1 MKKYWNKLIVAA
13 IAIFAAGAVAC
24 SDDTSELPGY
34 YTENFAYLELY
45 PDTNTAS
52 ALSATHDARGVFVEG
67 SFADFQVKLKWP
79 VQTDTKIVLGG
90 DPELAASGHEA
101 IPESAVAFAP
111 VDLQTGETVAGD
123 IVIPA
128 GKSSVTVRATL
139 LDTSFAIENR
149 AASKY
154 MYTAV
159 IRQIS
164 GSKDVYISSN
174 KNSVAYPIEV
184 DAFVENLL
192 AISSDS
198 GSEYSV
204 IEGTNNPLG
213 ITVGT
218 DFEDIQLEMVYGVE
232 TDTRVVLEADPT
244 LIEEGMLALPDNAV
258 TFFVND
264 QPVAGKT
271 IVIPAGEASLT
282 VQVRLTDKSFI
293 DPDIE
298 EETAYVLPMV
308 IKSVSGSE
316 NVIIDPNNK
325 VINFGVVIP
334 DLTNYMLTPPTEG
347 TLQTDRSGYTSYV
360 LLPDDPE
367 KHPCPELFDN
377 KTSSYVYWDGDIY
390 AICVDLGSK
399 QDVMGFC
406 TKNFSRYYAPL
417 DVDVYTSEDGEAWT
431 LALELR
437 SLPSTSQHDIGLFA
451 PLNTRYLKYDIIEP
465 QPYGLA
471 LTEFYIYA
479 K

>member
-218 DFEDIQLEMVYGVE
+218 EFEDIQLEMVYGVE

-325 VINFGVVIP
+325 VINFGVLIP
-334 DLTNYMLTPPTEG
+334 DFMIYALTPPAEG
-347 TLQTDRSGYTSYV
+347 TLQTDRSGYTVYAKSTRNTYQ
-360 LLPDDPE
+360 
-367 KHPCPELFDN
+367 CPQIL
-377 KTSSYVYWDGDIY
+377 DGDISTYFYIGTQY
-390 AICVDLGSK
+390 AICMDLGST
-399 QDVMGFC
+399 QDVMGFS
-406 TKNFSRYYAPL
+406 TTFFSAGYAAR
-417 DVDVYTSEDGEAWT
+417 DIDVYTSEDGETWT
-431 LALELR
+431 LAVEIR
-437 SLPSTSQHDIGLFA
+437 SLPYELKYDIGLFE
-451 PLNTRYLKYDIIEP
+451 PLNTRYLKYDIVASQGSAGPAI
-465 QPYGLA
+465 
-471 LTEFYIYA
+471 TEFYIYA

>member
-45 PDTNTAS
+45 PDTNTA
-52 ALSATHDARGVFVEG
+52 APLSATHDARGVFVEG

-101 IPESAVAFAP
+101 IPESAVTFAP
-111 VDLQTGETVAGD
+111 VDLQTGQTVAGE

-139 LDTSFAIENR
+139 LETSFAIENR

-164 GSKDVYISSN
+164 GSKDVHISSN
-174 KNSVAYPIEV
+174 KNSVAYPINV

-204 IEGTNNPLG
+204 IEGVNNPLG

-258 TFFVND
+258 AFFVNG
-264 QPVAGKT
+264 QPVTGKT

-325 VINFGVVIP
+325 VINFGVLIP
-334 DLTNYMLTPPTEG
+334 DFTNYTLTPPAEG
-347 TLQTDRSGYTSYV
+347 TLQTDRSGYTAYV
-360 LLPDDPE
+360 E
-367 KHPCPELFDN
+367 ANNNQYTCSQLFDN
-377 KTSSYVYWDGDIY
+377 NTNTYFYLGTEY

-399 QDVMGFC
+399 QDVMGFS
-406 TKNFSRYYAPL
+406 TKNFSGSYAPF

-431 LALELR
+431 LAMEIR
-437 SLPSTSQHDIGLFA
+437 SLPYLSQHDIGFFE
-451 PLNTRYLKYDIIEP
+451 PLNTQYLKYDIIEAQGNSGP
-465 QPYGLA
+465 A